1 MALLAVGAAAVD
13 LTFDRF
19 AGEVARINHEREE
32 EHRNNNNMA
41 KAMLTKGVALASEL
55 NKRGERRRMLQL
67 REQELF
73 AQWTTTQRK
82 LELQAKGMMEELGE
96 SASFVA
102 DTRKSLDAA
111 KSERSAQV
119 ARADEIDAQR
129 HGLMERRRGLLQARA
144 LIAANL
150 EELTGNMTVLDAAKQ
165 KALQAAVQQAD
176 AVAQE
181 ETQLASLEH
190 DSSKERSELWN
201 LDVRLHTLQSRLN
214 QTLSQAEV
222 LKGASGPPPVAN
234 ANETGWVAYLRKRA
248 AADET
253 AAEETAAEPAAEAN
267 ATTNATADDEE
278 AAEETTAQPAAEA
291 NATANANA
299 AEPAAEANASASAT
313 TNATA
318 NATNLVL
325 QPSVAPPLDPEA
337 SAPAP
342 GAGWRAV
349 KRMVRGFPPSA

>member
-1 MALLAVGAAAVD
+1 MRLLGFTTLHDSRRYAIPRCLGHLILSLLFYNLVSARFTSPPLYRRFPLVLCPSADTMVGPLPFMTLLAVGAAAVD

-41 KAMLTKGVALASEL
+41 KAMLTKGVALANEL
-55 NKRGERRRMLQL
+55 NARGERRRMLQL

-96 SASFVA
+96 SASFA
-102 DTRKSLDAA
+102 SDMRKSLDAA
-111 KSERSAQV
+111 KSERSAQI

-129 HGLMERRRGLLQARA
+129 HSLMDKRRDLLQARA

-190 DSSKERSELWN
+190 DSSKVRRRARLRTPLCNPLCIPKSHSAPPSPHRVAGALRAVESRRAPAHAAEPPQPDPHPGRSPEGC
-201 LDVRLHTLQSRLN
+201 
-214 QTLSQAEV
+214 E
-222 LKGASGPPPVAN
+222 
-234 ANETGWVAYLRKRA
+234 RA
-248 AADET
+248 AACGQHQRDR
-253 AAEETAAEPAAEAN
+253 
-267 ATTNATADDEE
+267 
-278 AAEETTAQPAAEA
+278 
-291 NATANANA
+291 
-299 AEPAAEANASASAT
+299 
-313 TNATA
+313 
-318 NATNLVL
+318 VGG
-325 QPSVAPPLDPEA
+325 VPPQTRRRRRY
-337 SAPAP
+337 SC
-342 GAGWRAV
+342 
-349 KRMVRGFPPSA
+349 

>member
-1 MALLAVGAAAVD
+1 MGPLPFMALLAVGAAAVD

-190 DSSKERSELWN
+190 DSSK
-201 LDVRLHTLQSRLN
+201 V
-214 QTLSQAEV
+214 
-222 LKGASGPPPVAN
+222 
-234 ANETGWVAYLRKRA
+234 RKRTRLRTPLCTPLSTPLCITLA
-248 AADET
+248 AHSLLT
-253 AAEETAAEPAAEAN
+253 RCTRGR
-267 ATTNATADDEE
+267 
-278 AAEETTAQPAAEA
+278 
-291 NATANANA
+291 
-299 AEPAAEANASASAT
+299 
-313 TNATA
+313 
-318 NATNLVL
+318 
-325 QPSVAPPLDPEA
+325 
-337 SAPAP
+337 SAPSCGTSMCACTRC
-342 GAGWRAV
+342 RAAST
-349 KRMVRGFPPSA
+349 RPSPRPKS